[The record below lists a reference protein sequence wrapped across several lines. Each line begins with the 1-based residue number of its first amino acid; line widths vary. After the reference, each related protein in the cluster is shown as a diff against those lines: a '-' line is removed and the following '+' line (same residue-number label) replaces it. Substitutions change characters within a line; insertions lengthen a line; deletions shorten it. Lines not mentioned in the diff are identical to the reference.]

1 MKVRGIALSVL
12 LTLGVTHALH
22 AEVPQNIRLGTE
34 PAYAPFES
42 KNAQGEVVGFDIDL
56 AKELC
61 RRIKANCTIV
71 QTEFDALI
79 PSLKARKI
87 DAIIAALSITPK
99 RLKEIDFTDKLYSAN
114 ARLIAP
120 KGSKIQPDL
129 ASLQGKS
136 IGVQQGTIQEVYA
149 NRYWSPK
156 GVNVVAYQAQDQV
169 YADLTAGRL
178 DAGFQDETAGSYGFL
193 KQDAGKAYEFA
204 GPAVKDNEIFGVGT
218 GIGLRKGDKALQ
230 DAFNSALAEML
241 KDGTYQKIAS
251 RYFDFDIYGK

>member
-1 MKVRGIALSVL
+1 MKIRDAVISVML
-12 LTLGVTHALH
+12 VLGVTQALH

-71 QTEFDALI
+71 STEFDSLI

-114 ARLIAP
+114 ARLIAR
-120 KGSKIQPDL
+120 KGSHIQPEL
-129 ASLQGKS
+129 ASLKGKS
-136 IGVQQGTIQEVYA
+136 VGVQQGTIQEVYA
-149 NRYWSPK
+149 NRYWAPK
-156 GVNVVAYQAQDQV
+156 GINVIAYQAQDQV
-169 YADLTAGRL
+169 YSDLTAGRL
-178 DAGFQDETAGSYGFL
+178 DAAFQDETAGSFGFL
-193 KQDAGKAYEFA
+193 KQEAGKDYEFA
-204 GPAVKDNEIFGVGT
+204 GPAVKDTEIFGVGT
-218 GIGLRKGDKALQ
+218 GIGLRKGDKVLQ
-230 DAFNSALAEML
+230 EAFNTALAEML
-241 KDGTYQKIAS
+241 KDGTYQKIAA